1 MLAYTKMYVHCS
13 ALYSVKL
20 ISTLTRSTPERTVIL
35 SYLNKQTRQ
44 CIQYRLYT
52 FNQQKYWLLLIL
64 KIYFPIAKLC
74 LLCSGKMLL
83 FNLLVT
89 QSSLG
94 NKLIQPNHSYP
105 CSEFRKVFY
114 EMFSLILMRRLLDQL
129 C

>member
-35 SYLNKQTRQ
+35 PYLNKQTRQ

-83 FNLLVT
+83 SILLGT

-94 NKLIQPNHSYP
+94 NKLIQPNHTYYLSLLYG
-105 CSEFRKVFY
+105 RKESQYIVIFISQGSF
-114 EMFSLILMRRLLDQL
+114 EPV
-129 C
+129 

>member
-35 SYLNKQTRQ
+35 PYLNKQTRQ

-52 FNQQKYWLLLIL
+52 FNQQKCWLLV
-64 KIYFPIAKLC
+64 IYFPIAKLC

-83 FNLLVT
+83 SILLGT

-94 NKLIQPNHSYP
+94 NKLIQPNHTYP

-114 EMFSLILMRRLLDQL
+114 EMLSLIFVRSLLDQL
-129 C
+129 M